1 MHGDQVLPEAEL
13 QLALPGRPEGAEH
26 LVADQPRVAQGEDPG
41 VEGEEGSFGEEAS
54 GGGREEDLVPLD
66 DGGGGEAGEGG
77 EGGEL
82 GGLETRP
89 AGHLTHVSLVHCG
102 FRFRRSGR
110 YDWFTG
116 QKSLES
122 IQLL

>member
-89 AGHLTHVSLVHCG
+89 AGPLTDVTLGSLWFQIAKKWKVSLVHW
-102 FRFRRSGR
+102 SEI
-110 YDWFTG
+110 T
-116 QKSLES
+116 
-122 IQLL
+122 